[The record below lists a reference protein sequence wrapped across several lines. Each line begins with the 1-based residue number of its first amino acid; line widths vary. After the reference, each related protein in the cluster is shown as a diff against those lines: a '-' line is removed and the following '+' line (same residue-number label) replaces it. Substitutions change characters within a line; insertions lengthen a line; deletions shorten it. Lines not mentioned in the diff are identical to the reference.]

1 LNEELIFLYF
11 DKFKIQNPK
20 SKMANN
26 AGIIGMGHAYP
37 SGILTNADLEK
48 IVETSDEWIFS
59 RTGIKQRHKAAD
71 NEYTSQFG
79 VLAAKLALDRAG
91 LKPEDIEI
99 IICATTTPDQIMPST
114 GALIQAQIGAT
125 NAAGMD
131 VFAACS
137 GFLYGL
143 TMVESMIK
151 TGQIR
156 YALVIGAEVLTKY
169 VDYTDRSTCVIFG
182 DGAGAAVLGP
192 VSEDKGILATKIRS
206 DGRYEEQLYAPGGGT
221 KLGTTHETI
230 DNREHFFKMKGN
242 ELFKIAVR
250 SMTEISGEMLEKA
263 GYTVDDVDLVIP
275 HQANQRI
282 TDAVASRLGVP
293 EEKVYS
299 NIAELGNTS
308 SASIPI
314 ALDECIQS
322 GKVKEGSLVL
332 LTAFGGGVTWGG
344 TLIRF

>member
-1 LNEELIFLYF
+1 MTG
-11 DKFKIQNPK
+11 Q
-20 SKMANN
+20 N
-26 AGIIGMGHAYP
+26 AGIIGMGHSYP
-37 SGILTNADLEK
+37 EGILTNADLEK
-48 IVETSDEWIFS
+48 MVETNDEWITT

-79 VLAAKLALDRAG
+79 TKAALQALERAG
-91 LKPEDIEI
+91 LEPTDIDI
-99 IICATTTPDQIMPST
+99 IVCATTTPDQIMPST

-143 TMVESMIK
+143 TMVESMIR

-169 VDYTDRSTCVIFG
+169 VDYTDRGTCVIFG
-182 DGAGAAVLGP
+182 DGAGAAVIGP
-192 VSEDKGILATKIRS
+192 VPEGKGILATKIKS

-221 KLGTTHETI
+221 KLGTTHKTI
-230 DNREHFFKMKGN
+230 DDGQHFFKMKGN
-242 ELFKIAVR
+242 ELFKVAVR
-250 SMTEISGEMLEKA
+250 SMADISAEMVKKA
-263 GYTVDDVDLVIP
+263 GYTVEDIDIVIP

-282 TDAVASRLGVP
+282 TDAVAARLGVP
-293 EEKVYS
+293 DEKVYS
-299 NIAELGNTS
+299 NIAEMGNTS

-314 ALDECIQS
+314 AIDECIQS
-322 GKVKEGSLVL
+322 GRIKEGSLVL

-344 TLIRF
+344 TVLRF